1 MQTGSLKVP
10 WVTPNRQG
18 SFGPEGACDVW
29 GHQHRSFGEL
39 AQSVNRAELPVPASP
54 VQRCE
59 RVAAGPFSLF
69 TPCLEC
75 PECPEGALRASGGRL
90 RSSAAGKCGE
100 LRLPTHVGGGPPG
113 RRVGPSVSGLSSPWP
128 VGTWRRCR
136 PWLVQIETCAGQT
149 EQLRRE
155 PCSLLLVVLV
165 CEFHLCSSFQ
175 KPLWAI
181 SHSALGKVRYMT
193 YVPCMPDV
201 LIPF

>member
-18 SFGPEGACDVW
+18 GFGLEGACDVG

-59 RVAAGPFSLF
+59 RVAADPFSLF

-75 PECPEGALRASGGRL
+75 PECPEGALRASGGGL

-100 LRLPTHVGGGPPG
+100 LRLPTHVGGGTLHVRPVLALARRYLETVPAPSCTGRDLCRASSEMVPVPG
-113 RRVGPSVSGLSSPWP
+113 GRSSCAESPVRSCLWFSSVSSTSAHHFRSPCGP
-128 VGTWRRCR
+128 
-136 PWLVQIETCAGQT
+136 
-149 EQLRRE
+149 
-155 PCSLLLVVLV
+155 
-165 CEFHLCSSFQ
+165 FHTL
-175 KPLWAI
+175 LWAE
-181 SHSALGKVRYMT
+181 SRT
-193 YVPCMPDV
+193 
-201 LIPF
+201 